1 VFQRLLRSSISLL
14 VLVGATAGGLSIA
27 SYQYSAFTSEEIR
40 KIAVMDVKSN
50 AEIEAY
56 DIANNL
62 NNKLDAVRSNLALL
76 SGMPLIQSQNV
87 EASKKLFSDAQRST
101 SDITSSYFW
110 IDKNGKLLWANA
122 FENQTIYEQYAGGDR
137 SFRPYFS
144 EPRDTLKPYFSALIE
159 SVDKVPRLFIA
170 DPIILNSSEN
180 NNNPIFNGVI
190 VSAIDVKELG
200 QFLQS
205 QLSPKFGSTF
215 GMTDRNGTI
224 LYSSNTTYI
233 GMNAFGDKFQAI
245 IPAEIRDSFNS
256 FLRDSLSGSA
266 GSGEITNR
274 GNTSTIAYQPVSFSG
289 DQFAVVYIVV
299 PHKFEGTV
307 GPLIDQ
313 QRNFNL
319 IVIASIGAVAVSI
332 AYLILVWN
340 RRLSAM
346 VKSKTAELAQANRS
360 LQEAVEQLKVHD
372 KMQHEFINV
381 AAHELRTPTQVII
394 GYSELFHLRPES
406 REEAM
411 KAIARNAERLERL
424 TSDILDV
431 TRIEGHRLNLD
442 KEKINLSEVIA
453 SAIEDAKRSIED
465 SNNNNVKIEYT
476 TKRDSVTVEADRV
489 RISQVISNLLSNA
502 VKFTKQGTI
511 YISEDDKDGQVM
523 VSVKDTGA
531 GIDSEI
537 IPRLFTK
544 FTSKSQTG
552 TGLGLFIS
560 KSIIEAHGG
569 RIWAENNKDGKGA
582 TFSFT
587 LPLAA

>member
-1 VFQRLLRSSISLL
+1 VSQRLPRSSILLL

-27 SYQYSAFTSEEIR
+27 SYQYSALTSEEIR
-40 KIAVMDVKSN
+40 KIAVKQVKSN

-62 NNKLDAVRSNLALL
+62 KNKVDGVRGNLALL
-76 SGMPLIQSQNV
+76 SSIPVIQSQDV

-101 SDITSSYFW
+101 SNISSSYFW

-122 FENQTIYEQYAGGDR
+122 FENQTIYKQYAGGDR

-144 EPRDTLKPYFSALIE
+144 EPRHTLKSYLSTLIE
-159 SVDKVPRLFIA
+159 SVDGVPRLFIA

-180 NNNPIFNGVI
+180 KNNPIFNGVV

-205 QLSPKFGSTF
+205 QLPPKFGSTP
-215 GMTDRNGTI
+215 GMIDRNGTI

-233 GMNAFGDKFQAI
+233 GMNVFGEEFQAV

-266 GSGEITNR
+266 GSGEITYQ
-274 GNTSTIAYQPVSFSG
+274 GNTSAIAYQPVSFSG

-332 AYLILVWN
+332 AYIILIWN
-340 RRLSAM
+340 RRLSAI
-346 VKSKTAELAQANRS
+346 VKSKTAELEQANRS

-372 KMQHEFINV
+372 RMQHEFINV

-431 TRIEGHRLNLD
+431 TRIEAHRLNLN
-442 KEKINLSEVIA
+442 KEKTNLSEVIA

-465 SNNNNVKIEYT
+465 SSNNNIKIEYT
-476 TKRDSVTVEADRV
+476 TKRDSAIVEADRV
-489 RISQVISNLLSNA
+489 RITQVISNLLSNA

-511 YISEDDKDGQVM
+511 YISEDNKDGQVM
-523 VSVKDTGA
+523 VSVKDSGA

-537 IPRLFTK
+537 MPRLFTK

-569 RIWAENNKDGKGA
+569 RIWAENNRDGKGA
-582 TFSFT
+582 TFTFT

>member
-122 FENQTIYEQYAGGDR
+122 FENQTIYKQYAGDDR
-137 SFRPYFS
+137 SFRPYFFK
-144 EPRDTLKPYFSALIE
+144 PRDTLKPYFSALIE
-159 SVDKVPRLFIA
+159 SVDRIPRLFIA
-170 DPIILNSSEN
+170 HPIILNSSEN
-180 NNNPIFNGVI
+180 NNNSIFNGVV

-205 QLSPKFGSTF
+205 QLPPKFGSTF

-224 LYSSNTTYI
+224 LYSSNTTYL
-233 GMNAFGDKFQAI
+233 GMNIFGDKFQAI

-266 GSGEITNR
+266 GSGEITYQ

-582 TFSFT
+582 TFTFT